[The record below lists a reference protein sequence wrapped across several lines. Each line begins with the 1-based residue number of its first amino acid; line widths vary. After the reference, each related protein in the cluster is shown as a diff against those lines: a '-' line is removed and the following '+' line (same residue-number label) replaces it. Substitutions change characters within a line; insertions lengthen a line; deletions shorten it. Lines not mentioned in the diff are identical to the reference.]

1 MNKVEKLKEKN
12 HITVPTLVN
21 NRVQNIL
28 LAARH
33 QAIVSLEASLAAK
46 QKELKNEENKD

>member
-33 QAIVSLEASLAAK
+33 QAIVSLETSLAAK